1 MVSRFFILG
10 SLCFFVLGCQARGSR
25 VIGERLDHVLYRFV
39 GKTLFSRPTLVT
51 VKEIHLDKGLL
62 LGQMVEISGQVVEV
76 GEFGTYAILADDT
89 ARMLVVLT
97 DIDSEPETVE
107 LIEESLNSA
116 SQYRI
121 LGSIDYGK
129 RGLPY
134 LMARGLYHPSAF

>member
-1 MVSRFFILG
+1 MLAR
-10 SLCFFVLGCQARGSR
+10 FFVLGCVSLLMLGCHVREIH
-25 VIGERLDHVLYRFV
+25 VIGERLDHILYHLV
-39 GKTLFSRPTLVT
+39 GKTFISQPTLVT

-62 LGQMVEISGQVVEV
+62 LGQIVEISGQVVEV

-97 DIDSEPETVE
+97 DIDSEPETSE
-107 LIEESLNSA
+107 LVSNSA
-116 SQYRI
+116 QSSSHYKI

-134 LMARGLYHPSAF
+134 LLARGLYRTSSF